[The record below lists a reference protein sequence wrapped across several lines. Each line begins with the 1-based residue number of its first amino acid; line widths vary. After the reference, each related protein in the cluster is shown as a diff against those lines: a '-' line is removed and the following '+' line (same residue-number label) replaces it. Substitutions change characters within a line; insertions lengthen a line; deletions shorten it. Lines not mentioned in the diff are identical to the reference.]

1 MSDRSVTHTTFTL
14 ERVYK
19 ASPARVFA
27 AWADPDAKARW
38 FAGPAAEHEIDFRI
52 GGREVVRG
60 RAEDG
65 AALTFESVYHDIIP
79 DQRIVSASVLKSGD
93 TMATVSVTAVELTP
107 DGEGTRLLLTEQGT
121 FLDGHEQPSWRQQGT
136 LDQLTALEAE
146 LRR

>member
-27 AWADPDAKARW
+27 AWADPEAKARW
-38 FAGPAAEHEIDFRI
+38 FAGPAAEHELDFRI
-52 GGREVVRG
+52 GGREVTRG
-60 RAEDG
+60 HAADG
-65 AALTFESVYHDIIP
+65 SALTFESVYHDIIP
-79 DQRIVSASVLKSGD
+79 DQRIVAASVLKSGD

>member
-27 AWADPDAKARW
+27 AWADPDAKSRW
-38 FAGPAAEHEIDFRI
+38 FAGPVAEHELDFRV
-52 GGREVVRG
+52 GGREVARG
-60 RAEDG
+60 RGEDG
-65 AALTFESVYHDIIP
+65 SVLTFESVYHDIVP
-79 DQRIVSASVLKSGD
+79 DQRIVCASVLTFGD

-107 DGEGTRLLLTEQGT
+107 EGEGTRLLLTEQGT
-121 FLDGHEQPSWRQQGT
+121 FLDGHEQPAWRQQGT